1 MTQMSRLELR
11 EDNWNAVE
19 EEDASQAP
27 AALSLSQAYLHE
39 SLSENEDGAAGTK
52 ELATPKAIP
61 PRAPTG
67 PSSGKKLIA
76 KKRQR
81 PAVPPFVE
89 APASKVR
96 KAKQEPVEDKAD
108 DDECSQSLDECSQ
121 WQSLDDE
128 CSQSLDSLI
137 G

>member
-1 MTQMSRLELR
+1 MGLINIGYLR
-11 EDNWNAVE
+11 
-19 EEDASQAP
+19 
-27 AALSLSQAYLHE
+27 LSQAYLHE
-39 SLSENEDGAAGTK
+39 TSCLSENEDGAAGTK

-61 PRAPTG
+61 RIRRQRFEEF
-67 PSSGKKLIA
+67 IA
-76 KKRQR
+76 KKRPR